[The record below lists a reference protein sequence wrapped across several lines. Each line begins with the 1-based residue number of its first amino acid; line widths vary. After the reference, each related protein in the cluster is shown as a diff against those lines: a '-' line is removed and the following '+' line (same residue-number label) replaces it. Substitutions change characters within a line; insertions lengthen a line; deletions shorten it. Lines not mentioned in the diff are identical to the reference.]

1 MSGKV
6 ITLKDLVYGFTEI
19 LRTEA
24 ITAAEYDALE
34 LTVEDYENR
43 SLTAYVYDWYG
54 KPFLTSVTTSLTAL
68 EYELLGLT
76 ADDYDMLQLT
86 AIQYDMY
93 GIH

>member
-24 ITAAEYDALE
+24 ITAAEYDTLE
-34 LTVEDYENR
+34 LPVEDYENR